1 MEKELKSKPSR
12 IKRILK
18 WTAICLI
25 LFIAILI
32 TIPIL
37 YKDKL
42 RELVIQEANKS
53 LTAKLELDD
62 FDLTLLSTFP
72 SLTIQLKGTQITGT
86 GKFKGVKLASI
97 ETFSAEVDLW
107 SVIQGSKVSI
117 EAIHLTKP
125 AFDVRILKDGTANY
139 DIVKPDSLKKPEQV
153 EAASP
158 FELDLKNYTIT
169 DGTILYSD
177 HESDM
182 NAEIV
187 GLNHSGKGNL
197 NDIKFNFETN
207 TQINQLSF
215 EMDGVSYL
223 SRVNTQADVNM
234 LIEMTEEVMKVKLE
248 DNTFKLNALA
258 FSLAGYYNM
267 FNTYDDMNLTFDAKQ
282 ASFKD
287 FLSLVPLFYHTGYE
301 SMITKG
307 NMKFGGQLK
316 GKLDDK
322 NMPGWDIMLNVNN
335 ASIKYPGLPG
345 QINNIHIDAK
355 TKFNG
360 GSNLD
365 NMTLDVAKFHAD
377 FVGNRLDANLALRH
391 PMTDPHIQSSIDAF
405 IDLSTLKKVIPTAEG
420 ERYTGKIT
428 ADINLNGKMSSID
441 QGNYEAFQAAGHM
454 TIADMIYA
462 SKELN
467 EQVAIS
473 TMKLLFSPQ
482 NLTLSALQ
490 AKTGKSDF
498 NLTGTVDNY
507 MAYVF
512 RDELLHGNFSLTSNY
527 IDLDQL
533 MNLVP
538 TASAPEPTEQA
549 EQTSNSEEPFLVPDN
564 LDVTLACNVNR
575 AHFNGLDFNE
585 IQGGLTIKDEVVN
598 LSNLTMQA
606 MGGQIGVTGSYST
619 VDPYKPQADF
629 SYKLDNID
637 VQQLA
642 KNFVTVQKLAPI
654 AAYTQGK
661 ISSSFKM
668 STALKPNLE
677 PIYTSISGLGDLFAS
692 GLTIKGFKPAE
703 ELANSLNMNQL
714 TNQVINDI
722 KAKFQ
727 FSDGKLSV
735 KPFPLKLGKVP
746 GVLSGYTSF
755 DQQMNYTLNLS
766 IPKELLPKQIIARAE
781 ESIAKLNGISQK
793 LSINTI
799 PETIPVDVLIGGTV
813 LNPKITNNFKESL
826 LKATGN
832 LKENLVNTVK
842 ETLKDTAKAI
852 INQKVTEIKE
862 DLTAKKQALLAEAQ
876 RNADKVKSEAKK
888 AATLIRDEA
897 QKQGNELIAQAG
909 GNPLKKKAAEL
920 AAGKLKKEADEKAT
934 KLEQEANQK
943 ADKIMDEAR
952 EKANKLN

>member
-18 WTAICLI
+18 WTAICFI

-117 EAIHLTKP
+117 EAIHLNKP

-169 DGTILYSD
+169 DGTILYTD

-207 TQINQLSF
+207 TQINELSF

-234 LIEMTEEVMKVKLE
+234 LIEMTEEVLKVKLE

-307 NMKFGGQLK
+307 N
-316 GKLDDK
+316 
-322 NMPGWDIMLNVNN
+322 
-335 ASIKYPGLPG
+335 
-345 QINNIHIDAK
+345 
-355 TKFNG
+355 NG
-360 GSNLD
+360 GGNLD

-467 EQVAIS
+467 EQVAVS

-564 LDVTLACNVNR
+564 LDVMLACNVNR

-727 FSDGKLSV
+727 FYDGKLSV